1 MATQNNAPAGGMRD
15 FLPVE
20 AGRRQAAIHTIQE
33 VYRTWGFL
41 PLETP
46 ALERLATLQGKYGEE
61 GENLMYKVLKRGAKL
76 DRALAANPRPDDLAD
91 MGLRYYLTVPLA
103 RVMAAHQADLPPIF
117 KRYQIQSVFR
127 ADRPARGRYREFSQC
142 DVDVVGVAGVDA
154 EADVLGAAAES
165 LHRLGFKQPDDFTLR
180 LNHRQVLAG
189 LLDRAGIPEH
199 LAGEAMVAID
209 KADKIGLDGVR
220 RELTERGIAPAAGDT
235 FLTMAADMSEVVS
248 TEALLTVLADW
259 LGDSGPAGEGVADL
273 KRLTD
278 LLEAGP
284 AAGHHCIDPLLARG
298 LGYYTG
304 AIYEVQFPDFPG
316 SGGGGGRYDNLLG
329 MFSGRSVP
337 ACGFS
342 FGLERILLIMADR
355 AMFGEGVERGPQVLA
370 AQMDA
375 AVAGHVHQAANL
387 LREAGLRTDLYPAA
401 GRLGRQFRYAE
412 SQGIRYV
419 ALAGTSEAEAGQLS
433 VKDLETGEQTTLP
446 LADAVAHLKALLN

>member
-20 AGRRQAAIHTIQE
+20 AGRRQAVIHTIQE

-76 DRALAANPRPDDLAD
+76 DRALASDPRPDDLAD
-91 MGLRYYLTVPLA
+91 MGLRYDLTVPLA
-103 RVMAAHQADLPPIF
+103 RVMAAHQADLPAIF

-142 DVDVVGVAGVDA
+142 DVDIVGVAGVDA

-189 LLDRAGIPEH
+189 LLARAGIPEH
-199 LAGEAMVAID
+199 LAGEAMVAVD

-220 RELTERGIAPAAGDT
+220 RELAERGIAPAAGDT
-235 FLTMAADMSEVVS
+235 FLTMAADMSEVAS

-273 KRLTD
+273 KQLTD

-284 AAGHHCIDPLLARG
+284 AAGRYRIDPLLARG

-304 AIYEVQFPDFPG
+304 AIYEVQFPDFSRFRRRWRTLRRSPGYVLRPFGASLWIQLWSRTGTSDNGRARHVRSRDGTRPTGIGGPDG
-316 SGGGGGRYDNLLG
+316 SGGRRPRTPRGEPVEASRPAYGPVSVSRP
-329 MFSGRSVP
+329 SGPAVP
-337 ACGFS
+337 VRREPRDP
-342 FGLERILLIMADR
+342 L
-355 AMFGEGVERGPQVLA
+355 RGP
-370 AQMDA
+370 
-375 AVAGHVHQAANL
+375 
-387 LREAGLRTDLYPAA
+387 
-401 GRLGRQFRYAE
+401 GRRQRGRGWPVVG
-412 SQGIRYV
+412 QGPGNR
-419 ALAGTSEAEAGQLS
+419 
-433 VKDLETGEQTTLP
+433 
-446 LADAVAHLKALLN
+446 

>member
-20 AGRRQAAIHTIQE
+20 AGRRQAVIHTIQE

-76 DRALAANPRPDDLAD
+76 DKALASDPRPDDLAD
-91 MGLRYYLTVPLA
+91 MGLRYDLTVPLA
-103 RVMAAHQADLPPIF
+103 RVMAAHQADLPAIF

-142 DVDVVGVAGVDA
+142 DVDIVGVAGVDA

-189 LLDRAGIPEH
+189 LLARAGIPEH
-199 LAGEAMVAID
+199 LAGDAMVAID

-220 RELTERGIAPAAGDT
+220 RELVERGIASTAGNA
-235 FLTMAADMSEVVS
+235 FLTMAADMSDLAT
-248 TEALLTVLADW
+248 TEDLLALLEGW
-259 LGDSGPAGEGVADL
+259 LDDFGTARDGVADL

-284 AAGHHCIDPLLARG
+284 AAGRYRIDPLLARG

-329 MFSGRSVP
+329 MFSGRTVP

-355 AMFGEGVERGPQVLA
+355 AMFGEGMERGPQVLA

-375 AVAGHVHQAANL
+375 AVAGHVHRAANL

-412 SQGIRYV
+412 SQGIRYAV
-419 ALAGTSEAEAGQLS
+419 LAGTSEAEAGELS

-446 LADAVAHLKALLN
+446 LADAVARLRALLD

>member
-20 AGRRQAAIHTIQE
+20 AGRRQAVIHTIQE

-76 DRALAANPRPDDLAD
+76 DKALASNPRPDDLAD
-91 MGLRYYLTVPLA
+91 MGLRYDLTVPLA
-103 RVMAAHQADLPPIF
+103 RVMAAHQADLPAIF

-142 DVDVVGVAGVDA
+142 DVDIVGVAGVDA

-189 LLDRAGIPEH
+189 LLARAGIPEH
-199 LAGEAMVAID
+199 LAGDAMVAID

-220 RELTERGIAPAAGDT
+220 RELVERGIASTAGNA
-235 FLTMAADMSEVVS
+235 FLTMAADMSDLVT
-248 TEALLTVLADW
+248 TEDLLALLEGW
-259 LGDSGPAGEGVADL
+259 LDDFGTARDGVADL

-284 AAGHHCIDPLLARG
+284 AAGRYRIDPLLARG

-304 AIYEVQFPDFPG
+304 TIYEVQFPDFPG

-329 MFSGRSVP
+329 MFSGRTVP

-355 AMFGEGVERGPQVLA
+355 AMFGEGMERGPQVLA

-375 AVAGHVHQAANL
+375 AVAGHVHRAANL

-419 ALAGTSEAEAGQLS
+419 VLAGTSEAEAGELS

-446 LADAVAHLKALLN
+446 LADAVARLRALLD

>member
-20 AGRRQAAIHTIQE
+20 AGRRQAVIHTIQE

-76 DRALAANPRPDDLAD
+76 DKALASDPRPDDLAD
-91 MGLRYYLTVPLA
+91 MGLRYDLTVPLA
-103 RVMAAHQADLPPIF
+103 RVMAAHQADLPAIF

-142 DVDVVGVAGVDA
+142 DVDIVGVAGGDA

-189 LLDRAGIPEH
+189 LLARAGIPEH
-199 LAGEAMVAID
+199 LAGDAMVAID

-220 RELTERGIAPAAGDT
+220 RELVERGIASTAGNA
-235 FLTMAADMSEVVS
+235 FLTMAADMSDLAT
-248 TEALLTVLADW
+248 TEDLLALLEGW
-259 LGDSGPAGEGVADL
+259 LDDFGTARDGVADL

-284 AAGHHCIDPLLARG
+284 AAGRYRIDPLLARG

-329 MFSGRSVP
+329 MFSGRTVP

-355 AMFGEGVERGPQVLA
+355 AMFGEGMERGPQVLA

-375 AVAGHVHQAANL
+375 AVAGHVHRAANL

-412 SQGIRYV
+412 SQGIRFV
-419 ALAGTSEAEAGQLS
+419 VLAGTSEAEAGELS

-446 LADAVAHLKALLN
+446 LADAVARLRALLD

>member
-20 AGRRQAAIHTIQE
+20 AGRRQAVIHTIQE

-76 DRALAANPRPDDLAD
+76 DRALASNPRPDDLAD
-91 MGLRYYLTVPLA
+91 MGLRYDLTVPLA
-103 RVMAAHQADLPPIF
+103 RVMAAHQAELPAIF

-142 DVDVVGVAGVDA
+142 DVDIVGVVGVDA

-165 LHRLGFKQPDDFTLR
+165 LRRLGFARPADFTLR

-189 LLDRAGIPEH
+189 LLARAGIPEP
-199 LAGEAMVAID
+199 LAGEAMVAVD

-220 RELTERGIAPAAGDT
+220 RELAERGIAPAAGDA
-235 FLTMAADMSEVVS
+235 FLTMASDMSKPAS
-248 TEALLTVLADW
+248 TEALLAVLADW
-259 LGDSGPAGEGVADL
+259 LADSGPPEAGVADL
-273 KRLTD
+273 KRLTS

-284 AAGHHCIDPLLARG
+284 AAGRYRIDPLLARG

-304 AIYEVQFPDFPG
+304 AIYEVQFPDFAG
-316 SGGGGGRYDNLLG
+316 SGGGGGRYDDLLG
-329 MFSGRSVP
+329 MFSGRPVP

-355 AMFGEGVERGPQVLA
+355 GMFSDGMERGPQVLA

-375 AVAGHVHQAANL
+375 AVAGHVHRAANL
-387 LREAGLRTDLYPAA
+387 LRAAGLRTDLYPAA

-419 ALAGTSEAEAGQLS
+419 ALAGTSEAEAGELS

-446 LADAVAHLKALLN
+446 LADAVAHLKTLLD

>member
-1 MATQNNAPAGGMRD
+1 MATQNNAPAGGLRD

-20 AGRRQAAIHTIQE
+20 AGRRQAVIHTIQE

-46 ALERLATLQGKYGEE
+46 TLERLATLQGKYGEE

-91 MGLRYYLTVPLA
+91 MGLRYDLTVPLA
-103 RVMAAHQADLPPIF
+103 RVMAAHQADLPAVF

-142 DVDVVGVAGVDA
+142 DVDIVGVRGVDA

-165 LHRLGFKQPDDFTLR
+165 LRRLGFEQPGDFTLR
-180 LNHRQVLAG
+180 LNHRRVLSG
-189 LLDRAGIPEH
+189 LLARAGIPES
-199 LAGEAMVAID
+199 LAVEAMVAVD
-209 KADKIGLDGVR
+209 KADKIGLDGVQ
-220 RELTERGIAPAAGDT
+220 RELAERGIAPAAGDA
-235 FLTMAADMSEVVS
+235 FLTMASDMSDRAA
-248 TEALLTVLADW
+248 TEDLLAILEGW
-259 LGDSGPAGEGVADL
+259 LDAPGPARDGVADL
-273 KRLTD
+273 KRLTG

-284 AAGHHCIDPLLARG
+284 AAGRCRIDPLLARG

-304 AIYEVQFPDFPG
+304 AIYEVQFPDFSG
-316 SGGGGGRYDNLLG
+316 SGGGGGRYDDLLG

-355 AMFGEGVERGPQVLA
+355 GMFPDGMERGPQVLV

-375 AVAGHVHQAANL
+375 AVADHVHRAANL

-419 ALAGTSEAEAGQLS
+419 ALAGTSEAEAGELS
-433 VKDLETGEQTTLP
+433 IKDLETGEQTALP
-446 LADAVAHLKALLN
+446 LADAAARLRTLLD

>member
-20 AGRRQAAIHTIQE
+20 AGRRQAVIHTIQE

-76 DRALAANPRPDDLAD
+76 DRALASDPRPDDLAD
-91 MGLRYYLTVPLA
+91 MGLRYDLTVPLA
-103 RVMAAHQADLPPIF
+103 RVMAAHQADLPAIF

-142 DVDVVGVAGVDA
+142 DVDIVGVAGVDA

-165 LHRLGFKQPDDFTLR
+165 LCRLGFKQPDDFTLR

-189 LLDRAGIPEH
+189 LLARAGIPEQ
-199 LAGEAMVAID
+199 LAGEAMVAVD

-220 RELTERGIAPAAGDT
+220 RELAERGIAPAAGDT
-235 FLTMAADMSEVVS
+235 FLTMASDMSELAS
-248 TEALLTVLADW
+248 TKELLTILADW
-259 LGDSGPAGEGVADL
+259 LGDSGPTGEGVADL
-273 KRLTD
+273 KQLTD

-284 AAGHHCIDPLLARG
+284 AAGRYRIDPLLARG

-304 AIYEVQFPDFPG
+304 AIYEEQFPDFSG

-342 FGLERILLIMADR
+342 FGLERVLLIMDER
-355 AMFGEGVERGPQVLA
+355 GMFGAGMERGPQVLV
-370 AQMDA
+370 AQMDP
-375 AVAGHVHQAANL
+375 AVAGHVHRAANQ
-387 LREAGLRTDLYPAA
+387 LRQAGLRTDLYPSA

-419 ALAGTSEAEAGQLS
+419 ALAGASEAEAGQLS
-433 VKDLETGEQTTLP
+433 VKDLETGEQRTLP
-446 LADAVAHLKALLN
+446 TADAVARLRTLLD